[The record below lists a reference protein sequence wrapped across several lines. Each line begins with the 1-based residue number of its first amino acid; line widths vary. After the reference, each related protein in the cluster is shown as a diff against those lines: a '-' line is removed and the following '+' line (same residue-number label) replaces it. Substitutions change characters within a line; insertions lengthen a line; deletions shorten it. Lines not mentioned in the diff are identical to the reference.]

1 MLINDALL
9 RGSSWPRKVGI
20 SLLKEGLQ
28 KYLKNLIEHEFYKNP
43 YSYFWR
49 GKLLF
54 VTKTISWFFRFF
66 QTFPYGWPCVV
77 CIVENMNMSALSVWE
92 SGTEECNIDQ
102 MWSAAVCHQICLH
115 ILQNIT
121 HNCHLRSD
129 VSLLTTSTQTIINIP
144 HTQICFKYSENK
156 ISGTLL
162 DARHSWDLLKCLM
175 SSYLVLERRQLEML
189 EWCFK
194 SLS

>member
-1 MLINDALL
+1 MKEHLSDRTWML
-9 RGSSWPRKVGI
+9 RK
-20 SLLKEGLQ
+20 SLFFKG
-28 KYLKNLIEHEFYKNP
+28 
-43 YSYFWR
+43 
-49 GKLLF
+49 LLF
-54 VTKTISWFFRFF
+54 VTKTFLDLSDFFKLPLWV
-66 QTFPYGWPCVV
+66 TMCCVS